1 MLKVSKIFEDKKLL
15 ESDAFNSLSPKM
27 KSAVSTMIDMVDED
41 KNILDEF
48 ENAINVVAKK
58 HDVKKED
65 IETYIDKELGL

>member
-1 MLKVSKIFEDKKLL
+1 MLKVSKIFENKKLL
-15 ESDAFNSLSPKM
+15 ESVAFNSLSPKM

-48 ENAINVVAKK
+48 ENAMNVVAKK